1 MESSFNWW
9 KIAVIAIVAAF
20 LFGLGFY
27 LGRKKDPDVIIKTEV
42 KYVELPPIRDSIPY
56 PVPYEVI
63 KPIDTANIIKA
74 VIRDGLYSELF
85 PEKIVSDTIYIT
97 KEDTATIIKDWA
109 TERRYQETLFD
120 SDTLGRL
127 SVDATIKYNR
137 MSNLGYIF
145 TPIQKQTETTVRT
158 TRKFLPYL
166 GAGFDTNSAIIGQGG
181 MFIHQ
186 DAGFALQYR
195 YDTQNKQNAVGGLFL
210 YMF

>member
-63 KPIDTANIIKA
+63 KPIDTANIIKV

-127 SVDATIKYNR
+127 SVDATVKYNR

-166 GAGFDTNSAIIGQGG
+166 GVGFDTNSAISGQGG